1 MITVSIRRGMPVK
14 LGALI
19 LSALAALAL
28 AVPLAGRGS
37 RSHCR
42 IAPAAACHGANLAH
56 RNLHGANLSRAN
68 LSRANLGGANLSRAN
83 LSRAN
88 LGGANLSRANLS
100 RANLSHAILK
110 RTNLSRA
117 NLRGAA
123 LTGADLTGAN
133 LSGARLKGANLT
145 GSRIAGAKFS
155 NTECPDGTN
164 SNSNGGSCTRHIA
177 YKWWVPSATTP
188 LAWQWEIGHTLSLSS
203 PSDMGTN
210 GMLYTG
216 GNASAP
222 SVYDIDGIEN
232 PASTVAA
239 LHAQGKR
246 VIRYVEVGASGP
258 YGGAF
263 TTYFNQFTAAGVVGN
278 VMPGYPE
285 YYLNITA
292 PATVSIVKS
301 IIRDQCA
308 AKGFDAVEP
317 DIDDSWYNN
326 TGFSISAA
334 NEEAYL
340 GALSSYAHALGL
352 GWGLK
357 DGDQASNLSQSAAF
371 IHDLIATHTVDF
383 ALTEQSFQGGSVSAI
398 YPAFAN
404 AGLAVFEA
412 EYNDQGSTIPPA
424 TYCPIANSDNINA
437 VQFDSNLDGAVRVTC
452 R

>member
-1 MITVSIRRGMPVK
+1 
-14 LGALI
+14 
-19 LSALAALAL
+19 
-28 AVPLAGRGS
+28 
-37 RSHCR
+37 
-42 IAPAAACHGANLAH
+42 
-56 RNLHGANLSRAN
+56 
-68 LSRANLGGANLSRAN
+68 
-83 LSRAN
+83 
-88 LGGANLSRANLS
+88 
-100 RANLSHAILK
+100 
-110 RTNLSRA
+110 
-117 NLRGAA
+117 
-123 LTGADLTGAN
+123 
-133 LSGARLKGANLT
+133 
-145 GSRIAGAKFS
+145 
-155 NTECPDGTN
+155 
-164 SNSNGGSCTRHIA
+164 
-177 YKWWVPSATTP
+177 
-188 LAWQWEIGHTLSLSS
+188 
-203 PSDMGTN
+203 MGTN
-210 GMLYTG
+210 GTLYTG

-239 LHAQGKR
+239 LHARGKHA
-246 VIRYVEVGASGP
+246 ICYIEVGASGP

-278 VMPGYPE
+278 AMPGYPE
-285 YYLNITA
+285 YYLNINA
-292 PATVSIVKS
+292 PATASIVKS

-334 NEEAYL
+334 NEEVYL
-340 GALSSYAHALGL
+340 GALSSYAHSLGL

-371 IHDLIATHTVDF
+371 IRDLIATHTVDF

-398 YPAFAN
+398 YPSFAN

-424 TYCPIANSDNINA
+424 NYCPIANSDNLNA